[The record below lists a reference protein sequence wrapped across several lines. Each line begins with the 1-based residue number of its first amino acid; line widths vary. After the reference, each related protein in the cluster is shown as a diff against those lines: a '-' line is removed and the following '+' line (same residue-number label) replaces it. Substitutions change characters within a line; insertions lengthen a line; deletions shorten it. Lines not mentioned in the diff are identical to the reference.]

1 MSGKASFVA
10 REGVELR
17 DAERSDS
24 HRGEDAV
31 TDSAGSCPAF
41 DLYAAAEE
49 AAKRAR
55 DELLA
60 SFGCVACG
68 LSIDAVEYETRQW
81 RIGRAP
87 RAYGGGDEW
96 TWLYAKD
103 GRSVR
108 LRGKVVQPY
117 RERFIDG
124 LGHSAVIVSTD
135 PGDDQTRLVF
145 VILDEKMVM
154 T

>member
-17 DAERSDS
+17 DAARSDS

-41 DLYAAAEE
+41 DRYAAAEE
-49 AAKRAR
+49 AAKRAHE
-55 DELLA
+55 ELLA
-60 SFGCVACG
+60 SFGCVGCELA
-68 LSIDAVEYETRQW
+68 IDAVEYETRQW

-87 RAYGGGDEW
+87 RVYGGWRRGGK
-96 TWLYAKD
+96 WLFAKV
-103 GRSVR
+103 GRSVL
-108 LRGKVVQPY
+108 LRGEVV
-117 RERFIDG
+117 REERFSDG
-124 LGHSAVIVSTD
+124 HGYTAVIVSTD
-135 PGDDQTRLVF
+135 PGDEQTRLLF
-145 VILDEKMVM
+145 VILNEKMVM